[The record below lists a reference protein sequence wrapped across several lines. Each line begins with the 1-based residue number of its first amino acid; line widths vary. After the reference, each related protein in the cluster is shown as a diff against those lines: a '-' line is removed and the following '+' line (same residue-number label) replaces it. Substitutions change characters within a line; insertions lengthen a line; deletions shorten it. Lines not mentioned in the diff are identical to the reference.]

1 MLVFLLL
8 IVLAVILYFTFKRF
22 SGTQETFKN
31 LDYINLSDPESIKTD
46 ILNDKMPQEIIIINS
61 KYSFYKKEIK
71 RTDFLKILK
80 DIEKRNKNTTC
91 YDPENFKELENIVEP
106 ISIELFKKAI
116 LDELSILV
124 HDYDQKYGY
133 HHLWFQ
139 EQVSIVDRHLN
150 YSDENNNIDYI
161 EMRMIVCRKDKTK
174 VFNISIKG
182 LYDLLKDKTY
192 INSIELI
199 GLTTDDYSKSR
210 TGFFNYY
217 RNKFNEFDKKGVHCS
232 LSLRPECK
240 IDSLKTEDVKE
251 YKEMLDDLRWEMEN
265 SKCFFKEANSKVECL
280 SKDIKGATGI
290 WDTKCRKD
298 TDCPFFGANGNLNYE
313 NKRGKCMNDG
323 YCEMPLGMVP
333 IGYTLYRKGNKYKP
347 FCHNCESTSDCI
359 GINCSRCCDA
369 QIKEGKNPDYAFDN
383 DIIQRDTPKNREKL
397 NKLGLKTFDLKLR

>member
-22 SGTQETFKN
+22 SGAPETFKN
-31 LDYINLSDPESIKTD
+31 LDYINLSDPESINTD

-106 ISIELFKKAI
+106 ISIELFKKTI

-124 HDYDQKYGY
+124 HDYDQRYGY

-161 EMRMIVCRKDKTK
+161 EMRMIVGRKDKTK

-199 GLTTDDYSKSR
+199 GLTTDDYSKSNWV
-210 TGFFNYY
+210 FQL
-217 RNKFNEFDKKGVHCS
+217 
-232 LSLRPECK
+232 LS
-240 IDSLKTEDVKE
+240 
-251 YKEMLDDLRWEMEN
+251 
-265 SKCFFKEANSKVECL
+265 
-280 SKDIKGATGI
+280 
-290 WDTKCRKD
+290 
-298 TDCPFFGANGNLNYE
+298 
-313 NKRGKCMNDG
+313 
-323 YCEMPLGMVP
+323 
-333 IGYTLYRKGNKYKP
+333 
-347 FCHNCESTSDCI
+347 
-359 GINCSRCCDA
+359 
-369 QIKEGKNPDYAFDN
+369 Q
-383 DIIQRDTPKNREKL
+383 
-397 NKLGLKTFDLKLR
+397 